1 MPNPHSSLLSP
12 HSSPPT
18 GGPNPSRSSFL
29 FPLSSTTLPSLA
41 HADYSWPLQAR
52 DNQIPPKE
60 LWAIWLLL
68 AGRGFG
74 KTRTGAEWVRTR
86 VESGRA
92 SRIALVARTPA
103 DARDIMIQGESGLL
117 NVCPPWFKPVF
128 EPTKRRLT
136 WPNGATAFLFSSYEP
151 DQLRG
156 PQFDTAWCDELASWE
171 YPRETWDNLAFA
183 VRLGD
188 DPRFVVT
195 TTPKPIA
202 LLRELVVRTDVIVTR
217 GSSYDNEAN
226 LSFGFFSQVRSRY
239 EGTRTG
245 RQEIYAELLD
255 QAEDALW
262 ERQWI
267 DDARVAE
274 APNDIERIVVAID
287 PAVSSDSKSS
297 ETGIVV
303 VGTDSRKH
311 CYVIADG
318 SGRMSPNAWA
328 NRAISLY
335 RNYKA
340 DRIIGETNNGGDL
353 VEEVLRAASSGRRLP
368 YRAVNAS
375 RGKHARA
382 EPVAALYEQHKVHH
396 VGMFPELEDQMCTW
410 TPQSSAHG
418 SPDRMDALV
427 WAVTELLGRT
437 GFRVRP

>member
-29 FPLSSTTLPSLA
+29 VHLSSTTLPSLA

-117 NVCPPWFKPVF
+117 NICPPWFKPVF

-202 LLRELVVRTDVIVTR
+202 LLRELVDRPDVIVTR

-255 QAEDALW
+255 QAED
-262 ERQWI
+262 
-267 DDARVAE
+267 
-274 APNDIERIVVAID
+274 
-287 PAVSSDSKSS
+287 
-297 ETGIVV
+297 
-303 VGTDSRKH
+303 
-311 CYVIADG
+311 
-318 SGRMSPNAWA
+318 
-328 NRAISLY
+328 AISLY